1 MRLFALSL
9 AASTLMLA
17 ACSQPETANLAE
29 AQAVSRAPTLPIQS
43 GDPYY
48 QQAASAVAARA
59 AGRDVGQAKNVILFV
74 GDGMGISTITAG
86 RIYAGQKRG
95 VDGES
100 YQLAMDTMPHVAL
113 SKTYAHDGQV
123 SDSASTA
130 TAMVAGIKSNVR
142 TLGVTSEAAFGN
154 CASAQGNGTDTL
166 FELAERAGLA
176 TGIVSTA
183 RITHATPASTF
194 AETPSRDWE
203 DNTSYRTEEIPV
215 DCPDIATQLIEWD
228 AGDGF
233 EIAMGGGRRHFM
245 TAEMSDPE
253 LDEGTGRRT
262 DGRDLAG
269 EWTRKSNDHR
279 VLYGLAGFEATN
291 FDSDTKVLGLFEPSH
306 MEYEIDRPNDEMGEP
321 SLEALTRAAITRLSR
336 DEDGYVLMIEGG
348 RIDHAHHGT
357 NAARALEDTD
367 AFDLAIAAALEMTS
381 AEDTLIIVTA
391 DHSHTMTIAGYQKR
405 NNPILG
411 LALVGTGEAMKGADG
426 MPYTTLSYANGGS
439 ACAGREGADG
449 PCVRA
454 DLSDIDT
461 TDPDFRQPALVPMF
475 SETHAGEDV
484 AIFARGPGAELVS
497 GVMEQ
502 HEIFHVM
509 GHASGLVA
517 RSE

>member
-1 MRLFALSL
+1 MRLTALCL
-9 AASTLMLA
+9 AASALVLG
-17 ACSQPETANLAE
+17 ACAPSETNNLAE
-29 AQAVSRAPTLPIQS
+29 AQAASRSPVLPQQS
-43 GDPYY
+43 SDPYY
-48 QQAASAVAARA
+48 RQAADAVAARA
-59 AGRDVGQAKNVILFV
+59 ESRDVRPAKNVILFV

-100 YQLAMDTMPHVAL
+100 YQLAMDTLPQVAL

-130 TAMVAGIKSNVR
+130 TAMVSGVKSNVR
-142 TLGVTSEAAFGN
+142 TLGVTTEATFGN

-176 TGIVSTA
+176 TGILSTA
-183 RITHATPASTF
+183 RITHATPAATY
-194 AETPSRDWE
+194 AESPSRDWE
-203 DNTSYRTEEIPV
+203 DNTSFRTEEPPV
-215 DCPDIATQLIEWD
+215 DCPDIASQLVDWD

-233 EIAMGGGRRHFM
+233 EIAMGGGRRHFL
-245 TAEMSDPE
+245 TTDMSDPE
-253 LDEGTGRRT
+253 LEDGTGRRT

-279 VLYGLAGFEATN
+279 VIYSQAGFDATN

-306 MEYEIDRPNDEMGEP
+306 LNYELDRSNDEMGEP
-321 SLEALTRAAITRLSR
+321 SLAELTRAAITRLSR
-336 DEDGYVLMIEGG
+336 DEDGYVLMVEGG

-367 AFDLAIAAALEMTS
+367 AFDRAIAAALELTS

-411 LALVGTGEAMKGADG
+411 LAVLGTGEPMRGADG

-439 ACAGREGADG
+439 ACAGREGPEG

-461 TDPDFRQPALVPMF
+461 TESDYRQAALVPMF

-484 AIFARGPGAELVS
+484 AIFARGPGSELVS

-502 HEIFHVM
+502 NEIFHVM